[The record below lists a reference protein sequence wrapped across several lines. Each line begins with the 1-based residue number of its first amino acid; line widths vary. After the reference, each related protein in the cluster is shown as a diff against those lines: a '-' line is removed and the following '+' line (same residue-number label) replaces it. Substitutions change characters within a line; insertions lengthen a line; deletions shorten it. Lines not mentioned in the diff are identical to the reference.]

1 MSATST
7 SHTVLLVQFTGDE
20 NSRTYLDFDT
30 INDALDGLVQIFE
43 QKLRQV
49 NSNEAASGPQ
59 VTYALSDLLTYLEK
73 LNDLSCL
80 TYNDAQKVYLPH
92 GRDWLKSKIYT
103 ALKRQ
108 AK

>member
-7 SHTVLLVQFTGDE
+7 SHTVLLIQFTTDE

-30 INDALDGLVQIFE
+30 INDSLDGLVQIFE

-49 NSNEAASGPQ
+49 NSNSSGGASASGPQ
-59 VTYALSDLLTYLEK
+59 VTYSLSDLVSYLDK

-80 TYNDAQKVYLPH
+80 TYNDA
-92 GRDWLKSKIYT
+92 
-103 ALKRQ
+103 
-108 AK
+108 

>member
-7 SHTVLLVQFTGDE
+7 SHTVLLVQFTPDE

-30 INDALDGLVQIFE
+30 MNDALDGLVQIFE

-49 NSNEAASGPQ
+49 NASEPSSGPQ
-59 VTYALSDLLTYLEK
+59 VTYALSDLLCYLDK

-80 TYNDAQKVYLPH
+80 TYNDP
-92 GRDWLKSKIYT
+92 
-103 ALKRQ
+103 
-108 AK
+108 

>member
-1 MSATST
+1 M
-7 SHTVLLVQFTGDE
+7 
-20 NSRTYLDFDT
+20 DFDT

-43 QKLRQV
+43 QKVKQV
-49 NSNEAASGPQ
+49 NGDATHI
-59 VTYALSDLLTYLEK
+59 TYGLIDLINYLDK

-80 TYNDAQKVYLPH
+80 TYHDGQKVYLPH
-92 GRDWLKSKIYT
+92 GRDWIKSKIYT

>member
-1 MSATST
+1 M
-7 SHTVLLVQFTGDE
+7 QFTGDE

-49 NSNEAASGPQ
+49 QAAAPEAASSGPQ
-59 VTYALSDLLTYLEK
+59 VTYALSDLLTYLDK
-73 LNDLSCL
+73 LNDCSCL

-92 GRDWLKSKIYT
+92 GRDWIKSKIYT

>member
-49 NSNEAASGPQ
+49 NAEHSTNTQ
-59 VTYALSDLLTYLEK
+59 VTYALIDLIGYLDK

-92 GRDWLKSKIYT
+92 GRDWIKSKIYT